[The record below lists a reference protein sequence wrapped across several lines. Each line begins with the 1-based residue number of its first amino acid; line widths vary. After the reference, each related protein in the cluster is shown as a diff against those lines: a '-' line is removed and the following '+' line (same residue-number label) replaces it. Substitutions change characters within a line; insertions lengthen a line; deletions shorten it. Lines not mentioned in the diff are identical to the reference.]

1 MTQGVVSMMGWGKY
15 DFCVFQLENND
26 YMSLSSQTSLTRKK
40 SIGRKESSRPETRF
54 SEHGCQTPFVH

>member
-40 SIGRKESSRPETRF
+40 SIARKEST
-54 SEHGCQTPFVH
+54 

>member
-1 MTQGVVSMMGWGKY
+1 MNQGVVSMMGWGKY

-40 SIGRKESSRPETRF
+40 SIARKENSRPETRF
-54 SEHGCQTPFVH
+54 SENGCQTPFVR

>member
-1 MTQGVVSMMGWGKY
+1 MMGWGKY

-40 SIGRKESSRPETRF
+40 SIARKESSRPETRF